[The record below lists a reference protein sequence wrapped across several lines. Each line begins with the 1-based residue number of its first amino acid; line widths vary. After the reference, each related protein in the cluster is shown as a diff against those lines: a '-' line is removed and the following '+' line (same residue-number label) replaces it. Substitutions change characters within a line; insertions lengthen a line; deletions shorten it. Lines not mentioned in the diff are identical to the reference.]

1 MDALKPKPDKLKTG
15 KDYSSY
21 IVLGAAVVFVAIF
34 LIYPLMRTVILAFI
48 PKGQSISFQNLT
60 LRNFNKFWES
70 ALYLRSLINSL
81 YISISVVVF
90 TSVIGIPMGYL
101 VARVDFPFKRLLL
114 SLGILPIIMPAFVGA
129 FSWIIV
135 LGRQGAIRVLLSQIG
150 INLPPIYGPFGIIFS
165 MTMMY
170 YPFVFLLTE
179 GAFETA
185 NPTLEESAATMG
197 ARLPRILRTI
207 DLPLILPSIGAGTI
221 LVFIRAID
229 NFGIPAVVGGNTYV
243 LPTLIYFRVNGFW
256 DLNSA
261 AAISLISVAITVFAL
276 WVQKHIISRREYET
290 ISASRSKI
298 KLHSHPLVKVLAAF
312 FCWGIIIISLLPQIT
327 LLVMSFFTTWN
338 GLWPKGFT
346 LGNYAEISQFL
357 SGPIKNS
364 LILSTTA
371 SLGAAVIGTLV
382 AYIIQRRATRGS
394 ALLDYAV
401 MLPFILPGIVVAV
414 ALLTAFS
421 SGPILIRGTFFILFI
436 SYVIRRTPYVF
447 RSVSAGLTQLDPSLE
462 EASILSGATWF
473 YTFKKVTFP
482 LIFMTIAS
490 GTILTFATLLKEL
503 STTILLYSAKTRT
516 LPIAIYDSVNDGNFG
531 LASALSTVLFVVVL
545 GVTYGINRY
554 TGKSMAA
561 SFRAG

>member
-1 MDALKPKPDKLKTG
+1 MKLR

-21 IVLGAAVVFVAIF
+21 FVLGAAVVFVAIF
-34 LIYPLMRTVILAFI
+34 LVYPLMRTVLLAFV
-48 PKGQSISFQNLT
+48 PKGEAVTFGNFGFQN
-60 LRNFNKFWES
+60 FDKFWES
-70 ALYLRSLINSL
+70 SLYLRSLVNSL
-81 YISISVVVF
+81 YISISVVLF
-90 TSVIGIPMGYL
+90 TSLIGIPMGYL
-101 VARVDFPFKRLLL
+101 VARVDLPFKRLLL

-135 LGRQGAIRVLLSQIG
+135 LGRQGAIRVLLSHLG
-150 INLPPIYGPFGIIFS
+150 IELPPIYGPFGIIFS

-170 YPFVFLLTE
+170 YPFTFLLTE

-229 NFGIPAVVGGNTYV
+229 NFGIPAVIGGNTYV

-261 AAISLISVAITVFAL
+261 AAISLIIVVITVFAL
-276 WVQKHIISRREYET
+276 WVQKYIISRREYET

-298 KLHSHPLVKVLAAF
+298 SLHSHPLVKILAGI

-327 LLVMSFFTTWN
+327 LLVMSFFSTWN

-346 LGNYAEISQFL
+346 LGNYAQISQFL

-364 LILSTTA
+364 LYLATTA
-371 SLGAAVIGTLV
+371 SLGAAIIGTLV
-382 AYIIQRRATRGS
+382 AYIIQRRSVRGS

-421 SGPILIRGTFFILFI
+421 SGPLLIRGTFFIIFI

-447 RSVSAGLTQLDPSLE
+447 RAVSAGLTQLDPSLE

>member
-1 MDALKPKPDKLKTG
+1 MKLQRK

-21 IVLGAAVVFVAIF
+21 IVLGAAVIFVAIF
-34 LIYPLMRTVILAFI
+34 LAYPLLRTIVTAFI
-48 PKGQSISFQNLT
+48 AKGDAIAFQNFT
-60 LRNFNKFWES
+60 FKNFYKFWES
-70 ALYLRSLINSL
+70 SLYLRSLVNSL
-81 YISISVVVF
+81 YISIAVVIF
-90 TSVIGIPMGYL
+90 TSLIGIPMGYL

-150 INLPPIYGPFGIIFS
+150 ISLPPIYGPFGIIFS

-170 YPFVFLLTE
+170 YPFIFLLTE

-229 NFGIPAVVGGNTYV
+229 NFGIPAVMGGNTYV

-276 WVQKHIISRREYET
+276 WVQKHIVSKREYET

-298 KLHSHPLVKVLAAF
+298 KMHTHPAVKFFAAL
-312 FCWGIIIISLLPQIT
+312 FCWFIIIVSLLPQIT

-346 LGNYAEISQFL
+346 WENYAQISQFL
-357 SGPIKNS
+357 SGPIRNS
-364 LILSTTA
+364 ILLATTA
-371 SLGAAVIGTLV
+371 SLGAAVIGTLI
-382 AYIIQRRATRGS
+382 AYLIQRRSVKGS
-394 ALLDYAV
+394 AILDYAV

-421 SGPILIRGTFFILFI
+421 SGPLLLRGTFFILFI

-447 RSVSAGLTQLDPSLE
+447 RSVTAGLTQLDPALE
-462 EASILSGATWF
+462 EASILSGATWL

-531 LASALSTVLFVVVL
+531 LASSLSTVLFIVVL
-545 GVTYGINRY
+545 GVTYAINRY

-561 SFRAG
+561 SFKAG

>member
-1 MDALKPKPDKLKTG
+1 MKLR

-21 IVLGAAVVFVAIF
+21 FVLGAAVVFVAIF
-34 LIYPLMRTVILAFI
+34 LVYPLMRTVLLAFV
-48 PKGQSISFQNLT
+48 PKGEAVTFGNFGFQN
-60 LRNFNKFWES
+60 FDKFWES
-70 ALYLRSLINSL
+70 SLYLRSLVNSL
-81 YISISVVVF
+81 YISISVVLF
-90 TSVIGIPMGYL
+90 TSLIGIPMGYL
-101 VARVDFPFKRLLL
+101 VARVDLPFKRLLL

-135 LGRQGAIRVLLSQIG
+135 LGRQGAIRVLLSHLG
-150 INLPPIYGPFGIIFS
+150 IELPPIYGPFGIIFS

-170 YPFVFLLTE
+170 YPFTFLLTE

-229 NFGIPAVVGGNTYV
+229 NFGIPAVIGGNTYV

-261 AAISLISVAITVFAL
+261 AAISLIIVVITVFAL
-276 WVQKHIISRREYET
+276 WVQKYIISRREYET

-298 KLHSHPLVKVLAAF
+298 SLHSHPLVKILAGI

-346 LGNYAEISQFL
+346 FGNYAQISQFL

-364 LILSTTA
+364 LYLATTA

-382 AYIIQRRATRGS
+382 AYIIQRRAVRGS

-421 SGPILIRGTFFILFI
+421 SGPLLIRGTFFIIFI

-447 RSVSAGLTQLDPSLE
+447 RAVSAGLTQLDPSLE

>member
-1 MDALKPKPDKLKTG
+1 MRLQRN

-21 IVLGAAVVFVAIF
+21 IVLGAAVIFVAIF
-34 LIYPLMRTVILAFI
+34 LAYPLLRTIITAFI
-48 PKGQSISFQNLT
+48 EKGNPINIQNFT
-60 LRNFNKFWES
+60 FKNFYKFWES
-70 ALYLRSLINSL
+70 SLYLRSLTNSL
-81 YISISVVVF
+81 YISISVVIF
-90 TSVIGIPMGYL
+90 TSLIGIPMGYL

-150 INLPPIYGPFGIIFS
+150 ISLPPIYGPFGIIFS

-229 NFGIPAVVGGNTYV
+229 NFGIPAVMGGNTYV

-261 AAISLISVAITVFAL
+261 AAISLIIVAITVFAL
-276 WVQKHIISRREYET
+276 WVQKHIISKREYET

-298 KLHSHPLVKVLAAF
+298 KMHTHPAVKIVAAVY
-312 FCWGIIIISLLPQIT
+312 CWFIIIVSLLPQIT

-346 LGNYAEISQFL
+346 FENYAQISQFL
-357 SGPIKNS
+357 SGPIRNS
-364 LILSTTA
+364 IFLATTA
-371 SLGAAVIGTLV
+371 SLGAAVIGTLI
-382 AYIIQRRATRGS
+382 AYLIQRRSVKGS
-394 ALLDYAV
+394 AILDYAV
-401 MLPFILPGIVVAV
+401 MLPFILPGIVVSV

-421 SGPILIRGTFFILFI
+421 SGPIVLRGTFFILFI

-447 RSVSAGLTQLDPSLE
+447 RSVTAGLTQLDPALE
-462 EASILSGATWF
+462 EASILSGATWL

-531 LASALSTVLFVVVL
+531 LASSLSTVLFVVVL
-545 GVTYGINRY
+545 GVTYAINRY

-561 SFRAG
+561 SFKAG

>member
-1 MDALKPKPDKLKTG
+1 
-15 KDYSSY
+15 
-21 IVLGAAVVFVAIF
+21 
-34 LIYPLMRTVILAFI
+34 
-48 PKGQSISFQNLT
+48 
-60 LRNFNKFWES
+60 
-70 ALYLRSLINSL
+70 
-81 YISISVVVF
+81 
-90 TSVIGIPMGYL
+90 
-101 VARVDFPFKRLLL
+101 
-114 SLGILPIIMPAFVGA
+114 
-129 FSWIIV
+129 
-135 LGRQGAIRVLLSQIG
+135 
-150 INLPPIYGPFGIIFS
+150 
-165 MTMMY
+165 
-170 YPFVFLLTE
+170 
-179 GAFETA
+179 
-185 NPTLEESAATMG
+185 
-197 ARLPRILRTI
+197 
-207 DLPLILPSIGAGTI
+207 
-221 LVFIRAID
+221 
-229 NFGIPAVVGGNTYV
+229 
-243 LPTLIYFRVNGFW
+243 VNGFW

-261 AAISLISVAITVFAL
+261 AAISLIIVVITVFAL
-276 WVQKHIISRREYET
+276 WVQKYIISRREYET

-298 KLHSHPLVKVLAAF
+298 SLHSHPLVKILAGI

-327 LLVMSFFTTWN
+327 LLVMSFFSTWN

-346 LGNYAEISQFL
+346 LGNYAQISQFL

-364 LILSTTA
+364 LYLATTA
-371 SLGAAVIGTLV
+371 SLGAAIIGTLV
-382 AYIIQRRATRGS
+382 AYIIQRRAVRGS
-394 ALLDYAV
+394 AFLDYAV

-421 SGPILIRGTFFILFI
+421 SGPLLIRGTFFIIFI

-447 RSVSAGLTQLDPSLE
+447 RAVSAGLTQLDPSLE